1 MGAGS
6 CPGGRR
12 QTGRDGLSASDG
24 GVGRR
29 VVRSQPWEVLEAPLP
44 TRALCVLQSMW
55 SILPH
60 SGSVC
65 APEHVVYPD
74 KPPAMLCCV
83 PGTGCQAR
91 PPPACTYVHLQ
102 ARSSA
107 FAFQVLAGLRA
118 VTHISPKDVSFA
130 EARRDAL
137 KAISR

>member
-1 MGAGS
+1 MGSAG
-6 CPGGRR
+6 GA
-12 QTGRDGLSASDG
+12 SA
-24 GVGRR
+24 
-29 VVRSQPWEVLEAPLP
+29 
-44 TRALCVLQSMW
+44 
-55 SILPH
+55 H

>member
-44 TRALCVLQSMW
+44 
-55 SILPH
+55 H

-91 PPPACTYVHLQ
+91 PPPACTYVRLQ